1 MFRTLYGL
9 PWRRFDPWV
18 GKIPWGREWLPA
30 PIFFPGDSHGQ
41 GLATIHAVAELDI
54 TEHTQAWLAKLV
66 IYF

>member
-1 MFRTLYGL
+1 ML
-9 PWRRFDPWV
+9 
-18 GKIPWGREWLPA
+18 REKEMATHSSILA
-30 PIFFPGDSHGQ
+30 GESHGQ